1 MGGAIERCLLCM
13 GEYRAS
19 LVQKVVYTEFD
30 ATFDYPSQGTVV
42 VVDDIVNE
50 EGIIELKAL
59 HWGNCGMK
67 MELGWEMGSLESNPY
82 LLQTHGLVLN
92 SRI

>member
-1 MGGAIERCLLCM
+1 M
-13 GEYRAS
+13 
-19 LVQKVVYTEFD
+19 
-30 ATFDYPSQGTVV
+30 

-67 MELGWEMGSLESNPY
+67 MELGWEMGNLESNPY